1 MRIYRD
7 VELVEQLGSGVPRI
21 LQAYG
26 KSCFRFTQN
35 FLRITFPAAVPVK
48 NVPTPQAT
56 PQVTPQATPQA
67 TPQVKRLLKH
77 LTKEKSRDELQEVL
91 GITDRKY
98 FRRNYLQPALS
109 EELIERSIPD
119 KPQSP
124 KQTYRLTEKGR
135 LLAGHD

>member
-35 FLRITFPAAVPVK
+35 FLRTTFPAAVPVK

-56 PQVTPQATPQA
+56 PQA
-67 TPQVKRLLKH
+67 TPQVKRLLKY

-109 EELIERSIPD
+109 EKLIERSIPD

-124 KQTYRLTEKGR
+124 RQTYRLTEKGR
-135 LLAGHD
+135 LLAGHN